1 MTLYFNYPCICTFE
15 SLKSFTFSV
24 HLGYQHIFFK
34 RIFFKKKFF
43 CSLKE
48 FLTYKFHQIGP
59 IILLM
64 FNHSF
69 VSWFICSFVHSFVH
83 KIGSIISLM
92 FNHSFVCWFICFLV
106 HSFVH
111 QIGPIIGPLAVAG
124 RVLWIRV
131 CLLVFLFFYPSV
143 FPSFC
148 PEVFLGLAHYY
159 FFGT

>member
-24 HLGYQHIFFK
+24 HLGYQHIISTSSTFFVVWK
-34 RIFFKKKFF
+34 N
-43 CSLKE
+43 

-92 FNHSFVCWFICFLV
+92 
-106 HSFVH
+106 
-111 QIGPIIGPLAVAG
+111 AVAG